1 MEDFIPNGKIYYRDR
16 HPLGKNDENGYQEQ
30 KDFWKV
36 TYYADDQDEGNVAT
50 EKEIYVCDKTVVL
63 SFSGIGDTNKIVKT
77 FTVETPII
85 DVLWC
90 TFSEDTNTKR
100 HHGAKNQKLCI
111 IEQNFISFYAEDGSF
126 FTSSTPFPVQ
136 HVWNISTGLLIQRRF
151 TESEYEK
158 HGKRIPE
165 LYTISNPIDEPHPVF
180 INLESGE
187 SKYFYGP
194 EYQVVTTIREPEFIL
209 IFDKNRNKHSLWQP
223 RKLKTENTSDS
234 FNTDPL
240 ASVNFTDQRLHNLT
254 TKSQNLHHSAALSP
268 FRSYTP
274 PPVNSSVISHH
285 RNTPVSTLI
294 PHMPAQQVHPL
305 QGRDDIN
312 RLQQHPT
319 IGHQTPTASSIQ
331 LSLNRQGRDFS
342 FVKTNIYST
351 EPLQPVL
358 SEICLSKIWEED
370 ICLASVAKKAF
381 FATDFYGR
389 KYFYCLVGDQ
399 LRVYQYHDMNF
410 EYKLTIESKDVAC
423 MTETGIIAVLD
434 NASNGYFYNGLLQ
447 ICQLNFDLWKIP
459 GSIQFLYQWAFD
471 TLIVTNN
478 YGKMFRIPLLK
489 LPSNVIVKSSLA
501 ALHQLLPEEI
511 GFTILA
517 QYLKASVNKSYDN
530 IECSLEVFVR
540 FLLWLISEK
549 GSLEEVSGTGTRIG
563 TDIWSAV
570 LQTPIHARYTKE
582 DLLDVIVTKC
592 IKPDKNWIGYQH
604 LPSILFS
611 LHLIY
616 EEFKLDSTAATSLYP
631 LAQFLYFCASILDA
645 KFYLDYYRRDFPK
658 LFTYNLQ
665 EVVPTERLSQTM
677 PSYITSYPINV
688 RNWMIQCFRR
698 LKQDTKLYYIPRICS
713 RLELIGK
720 ICTKFTGNEEAIAE
734 PIFRYEYYMFDIN
747 NRDQILNSSDVYI
760 GNTISE
766 QCLMLLVAYDF
777 RSWKLHSLT
786 FGVQIILHQIL
797 NDCRR
802 NPSGSWPKLAYE
814 LINRQDLIGQTK
826 LRSNRQRFSDDQTKT
841 TNEILEEDVDESTSV
856 SNKVTN
862 LIFGKDLRLRE
873 VGRLLRSSKPVPV
886 SVARKPESSDHEYIE
901 QQEEWLYTISQRTM
915 ALPVGRGMLTL
926 FKSSPIV
933 AEVVSIPSLNLTGRI
948 PPKNAIIKL
957 EMSNY
962 PGLTD
967 WPLFH
972 NGVAAGISI
981 MPGLSQIDSTWIV
994 YNKPQNEQST
1004 NEHAGFLMALGL
1016 SGHLSNLKATSIH
1029 DYLSM
1034 GHSMI
1039 SIGLLLGIAAAKRGT
1054 MDLAVT
1060 KMLSVHIRALLPP
1073 TSAELNISQ
1082 DVQIASLIGIGLLFE
1097 GSLHRSMVKMLL
1109 IEIGR
1114 GPGPEMDNCTDRES
1128 YSVAAG
1134 IALGMITLGR
1144 GDCSPGLSDLTIS
1157 DYLYNY
1163 IVGGNK
1169 DVTKRAIDEK
1179 SSPSSYLIKE
1189 GVNINVNVTAPGAI
1203 LSLGL
1208 MFLKTNNRSIADWF
1222 IAPKTQTLL
1231 EASRPDFLLLKTWSR
1246 YLIMWDSILPTTA
1259 WVENQI
1265 PPIAQEHGFSNVKVD
1280 KTLDYE
1286 LLSQVKLYITAG
1298 ACMAIGFRFA
1308 GSANAEAFSTLTHYL
1323 NFVIKLQQ
1331 NPRISEEAG
1340 KCTIEMCLG
1349 TICLALAMVM
1359 SGTGNL
1365 TVLKTLRKL
1374 HSQLGSTEINY
1385 GRHMAIHMS
1394 IGLLFLG
1401 GGRYTLNTT
1410 NESVAYLVASLY
1422 PYFPANSCDNKY
1434 HLQALRHLYALASQP
1449 RIMVTRN
1456 IDDGDPVY
1464 VPISVTL
1471 KATEN
1476 YQRCK
1481 LNLTTPCL
1489 LPELHLI
1496 EQINIEGPRY
1506 WPIRLELEND
1516 SKLQKAL
1523 LDNHGTVFVKRR
1535 AGFLNYKSDPKG
1547 LQNALARDFSIEK
1560 ESLFCQPSKINKIK
1574 SLTSNKNL
1582 LAFAELLC
1590 NNTKNDTD
1598 QEYHLKA
1605 LFSSLLFECVKEE
1618 KTEIITICMT
1628 IYHILHEL
1636 SAKIYNPLNFVEL
1649 NLMIS
1654 FYEMWI
1660 KQSVTETLI
1669 SNELL
1674 EYIKSYV
1681 SCYMLDDIT
1690 GTFKEPDTF
1699 LEYVKDGAK
1708 LITANLGTLEHLAS
1722 FLQLYDVPPAYQ
1734 IFGMN
1739 EDGGYPSDLL
1749 SLFMKFGGNPPAE
1762 TVLRVLPVI
1771 KMISSNKDNMD
1782 YE

>member
-16 HPLGKNDENGYQEQ
+16 HPLGKNDENGHQEQ

-36 TYYADDQDEGNVAT
+36 TCYADDQDGGNVAT

-85 DVLWC
+85 DV
-90 TFSEDTNTKR
+90 S

-274 PPVNSSVISHH
+274 PPVNSSIISHH

-698 LKQDTKLYYIPRICS
+698 LK
-713 RLELIGK
+713 

-734 PIFRYEYYMFDIN
+734 PIFRYEYYIFDIN

-760 GNTISE
+760 
-766 QCLMLLVAYDF
+766 
-777 RSWKLHSLT
+777 SWKLHSLT

-826 LRSNRQRFSDDQTKT
+826 LRSNRQRFSDDQTKA

-1082 DVQIASLIGIGLLFE
+1082 DVQIASLIGIGLLYE

-1496 EQINIEGPRY
+1496 EQVKTNSCHQY
-1506 WPIRLELEND
+1506 SFKCLL
-1516 SKLQKAL
+1516 KAL

-1582 LAFAELLC
+1582 LAFAEFLC
-1590 NNTKNDTD
+1590 NNTKND
-1598 QEYHLKA
+1598 
-1605 LFSSLLFECVKEE
+1605 
-1618 KTEIITICMT
+1618 
-1628 IYHILHEL
+1628 
-1636 SAKIYNPLNFVEL
+1636 
-1649 NLMIS
+1649 
-1654 FYEMWI
+1654 
-1660 KQSVTETLI
+1660 TETLI

-1734 IFGMN
+1734 IFGIN